1 MRTHHNAIY
10 ELINIRFKTIGSIMT
25 VNHISVSH
33 ANISSYDPSL
43 SEAHN
48 PTATHQSIW
57 RAVIV
62 QALMDASTNSKKSE
76 NLQSK
81 QDALIWLR
89 GNSKDFLTVCDYAGF
104 EPSFVRDMCKKALE
118 RGCQWR
124 ALPGT
129 GEKARKHRALGLSK
143 ARATQSR

>member
-1 MRTHHNAIY
+1 MSTN
-10 ELINIRFKTIGSIMT
+10 
-25 VNHISVSH
+25 VISASQ
-33 ANISSYDPSL
+33 ANVSSYDPSNN
-43 SEAHN
+43 EMHN
-48 PTATHQSIW
+48 PTASQQSIW

-62 QALMDASTNSKKSE
+62 QALMDASSNSKKTE

-81 QDALIWLR
+81 REALIWLR

-104 EPSFVRDMCKKALE
+104 EPSFVRDMCKKALAH
-118 RGCQWR
+118 GCQWR